1 MATEKEIGYKLKLKD
16 GTSTTLKRVKKNVK
30 AVNKSFGKLTTSLT
44 KMTIIGTGVSRSL
57 KSINR
62 AGKAMVDDTLGRFIK
77 FEKSMAEVHTITNL
91 TTEEM
96 KGLGKEVQAFSRKYA
111 VDANDAARAL
121 YQTISAGADS
131 TNGAAEAMD
140 IMSVSL
146 KFGKAALVGAEDSV
160 RLLMVILNSYNLEVA
175 DAARVSDTLFTLIKN
190 GVTTGQELAGSLG
203 RVTKIAATAGVSF
216 DDLAAAMALLTKN
229 GLSTDEAVTSLRALM
244 LAIVNPGKQ
253 AKDAIK
259 ELGLSM
265 FNEKTLKSEG
275 GLFKVL
281 KQLNEEAGSS
291 VGKLA
296 KVLPNV
302 RALVGALA
310 AAGDEQAIVTLL
322 GDMKESAGAAEV
334 ALGKMTNTFGF
345 KVEQLFA
352 KMDSLKTRI
361 GEIFASSD
369 VLRGVFESVSKGI
382 DDMITSLDD
391 GGLAVSKIGTF
402 IDEFITVT
410 VPLMM
415 QGLALFADAIGGA
428 VRIISELINKQ
439 GPLEHLSKSMQ
450 IAFGLVTGVTKEYTA
465 AQKAADEQNADSHG
479 TMLLLAD
486 GASSLADSWRR
497 AAFDLANAAAVAKAK
512 GITDRAHAAE
522 TERQVFMTE
531 TFITAQ
537 QNLKNVFVDSLKAS
551 MELRKEAAKN
561 AVALEA
567 QTLSADEMAT
577 AWGKI
582 KKRIGPVIKAL
593 SDSGGMVKSLLDSAA
608 ASKVVAVNTTM
619 IEQAYKR
626 IVGFMTKVRDLAY
639 SQLSAEAQLANE
651 ARIIARLAAVESE
664 SATELLSIR
673 ERIRAEEQARSS
685 AIRDGLPNVERYVE
699 LSMQNYDAAVLLNEQ
714 ERERVMTIEERIA
727 AEEEALTVYENS
739 IESMVSASVD
749 GFAEIFESFASGQ
762 ASISEGIKAFG
773 TSMKAQLSA
782 AFLEPLIGAESFM
795 SGLFKGLFD
804 WASMLGKAL
813 ADTIKGW
820 FAEKA
825 TQRALD
831 ATVGAGTHAASA
843 SKTAYTT
850 QLSVAAM
857 MPSLS
862 AAAAAALISTFGG
875 AASAAA
881 LLPGLLSSA
890 SAVGTS
896 FAAFAEGGRITSPT
910 LALMGEAGHETIIP
924 ETRTGRARDV
934 LADLAGR
941 RPELFAGLGGGGG
954 GGGSVVSSNTFNIS
968 VSGGGDDET
977 LAEIIADKIDNI
989 LGGRLS

>member
-16 GTSTTLKRVKKNVK
+16 GTSTTLKRVTKNVK

-62 AGKAMVDDTLGRFIK
+62 AGKAMVNDTLGRFIK

-361 GEIFASSD
+361 GEIIASSD
-369 VLRGVFESVSKGI
+369 VLRGVMEDISTSI
-382 DDMITSLDD
+382 DEMITSLDD
-391 GGLAVSKIGTF
+391 GSVGVTRFGEAVDLF
-402 IDEFITVT
+402 IATT
-410 VPLMM
+410 VPAVIE
-415 QGLALFADAIGGA
+415 GFALFADVIGQTI
-428 VRIISELINKQ
+428 VVVSEMINKQ
-439 GPLEHLSKSMQ
+439 GMLGKTGLLLGTMFHRLTGDSMEYLDSQVELNQQRTEAHDSVVAFSSSMGKLSEKMRENAERIRNS
-450 IAFGLVTGVTKEYTA
+450 AAAAKE
-465 AQKAADEQNADSHG
+465 KGNAD
-479 TMLLLAD
+479 
-486 GASSLADSWRR
+486 R
-497 AAFDLANAAAVAKAK
+497 AM
-512 GITDRAHAAE
+512 AAE
-522 TERQVFMTE
+522 LERQVFMTE

-537 QNLKNVFVDSLKAS
+537 QNLKNVFADSLKAS
-551 MELRKEAAKN
+551 IELRKEAAKN
-561 AVALEA
+561 AVALED

-582 KKRIGPVIKAL
+582 KKSLAPVIAML
-593 SDSGGMVKSLLDSAA
+593 ADSGGMVKSLYDSAA

-626 IVGFMTKVRDLAY
+626 IVGFMVRVRDLAY

-651 ARIIARLAAVESE
+651 ARIIARLTAVESE

-954 GGGSVVSSNTFNIS
+954 GSVVSSNTFNIS